1 MRDAA
6 SAISQLGAADWQ
18 ALRDGG
24 TVDVLSQPITAEDVM
39 VTRTPK
45 GDVVIETEG
54 PLTVALDTELDDAL
68 RSEGL
73 AREVTSRVQR
83 LRKETGLA
91 VTDRIDLVLITD
103 DAGLSAA
110 LDTHGE
116 AIAAEVLAST
126 LRRNGDAAHAADLDG
141 IGLRIG
147 LTKA

>member
-1 MRDAA
+1 M
-6 SAISQLGAADWQ
+6 G
-18 ALRDGG
+18 
-24 TVDVLSQPITAEDVM
+24 
-39 VTRTPK
+39 
-45 GDVVIETEG
+45 
-54 PLTVALDTELDDAL
+54 ELDDAL

-91 VTDRIDLVLITD
+91 VTDRIALVLITE

-116 AIAAEVLAST
+116 AIAAEVLAT
-126 LRRNGDAAHAADLDG
+126 ALHRDGVGEHEIDLDG
-141 IGLRIG
+141 VSLMIG